1 MRQQSSAAELLPLV
15 SEIVAA
21 HLSNNQVPQSELRGL
36 IRDVYE
42 ALADAG
48 GIALPAT
55 GQLKPVVSI
64 GKSIGQSE
72 ITCLSCGE
80 KMKMLKRHLR
90 TAHGMTPQQYRAT
103 FGLPADYPLVAPAY
117 AKRRSKLAKSI
128 GLGRQAPGGR
138 GVRRR
143 RRG

>member
-1 MRQQSSAAELLPLV
+1 MANRPAPADLLPLV

-42 ALADAG
+42 ALAEAG
-48 GIALPAT
+48 GIALPAAESA
-55 GQLKPVVSI
+55 KPMVPV
-64 GKSIGQSE
+64 GKSVGQSE
-72 ITCLSCGE
+72 IACLACGE
-80 KMKMLKRHLR
+80 RMKMLKRHLR
-90 TAHGMTPQQYRAT
+90 TAHGMTPRQYRER
-103 FGLPADYPLVAPAY
+103 FGLPANYPLVAPAY

-128 GLGRQAPGGR
+128 GLGRSGPA
-138 GVRRR
+138 RRPAAK